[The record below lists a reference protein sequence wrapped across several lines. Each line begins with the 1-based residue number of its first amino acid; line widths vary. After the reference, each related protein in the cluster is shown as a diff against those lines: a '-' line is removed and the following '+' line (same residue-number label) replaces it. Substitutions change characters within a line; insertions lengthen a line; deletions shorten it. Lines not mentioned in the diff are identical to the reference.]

1 MAAKRKRKKSKTKRI
16 SFKTGTS
23 KRKKKRQA
31 SRVGPSLISIL
42 KVSAVVCVLAGI
54 VIGLIFLERD
64 SVPVSQGSLVPKLA
78 GVPDWVTD
86 QLKEKVYVAAR
97 GDGNDL
103 RLVQQNIEREVVWLD
118 EVTVQ
123 ITHNA
128 LRIEGRWRRPV
139 GLVKSGRRRFYVDDE
154 QVVLDFVQMPHLP
167 IVKITG
173 LPLITK
179 TPQLGKVWGGD
190 DLAAALTILDRLDQ
204 MDRLV
209 TPDKPLLYEIDRVDV
224 SNFNGREN
232 SKLAHI
238 VLYAKDDTEIIWGA
252 EVGKWQRYLESTDEQ
267 KLANLYGYYKEYGT
281 LSGDAKYINL
291 RDPQDNIPLPIDKY

>member
-1 MAAKRKRKKSKTKRI
+1 MAARRKRKKSKTKRI
-16 SFKTGTS
+16 SFKPGTS

-31 SRVGPSLISIL
+31 SRVGPSLISIF
-42 KVSAVVCVLAGI
+42 KVSAVVAVLAGI

-64 SVPVSQGSLVPKLA
+64 SVPASEGTLVPKLA

-97 GDGNDL
+97 GNGNDL
-103 RLVQQNIEREVVWLD
+103 RLVQQNIAREVVWLD

-123 ITHNA
+123 TTHNA

-139 GLVKSGRRRFYVDDE
+139 GLVKSGLSRFYVDAE
-154 QVVLDFVQMPHLP
+154 QVVLDFVQIPHLP

-173 LPLITK
+173 LPLITR
-179 TPQLGKVWGGD
+179 TPPLGEVWQRDG
-190 DLAAALTILDRLDQ
+190 LAAAIEIIKRLEQ
-204 MDRLV
+204 MDKLV

-232 SKLAHI
+232 TQHPHI
-238 VLYAKDDTEIIWGA
+238 VMYAKDNTPIIWGA
-252 EVGKWQRYLESTDEQ
+252 EVGKWQQYLECRDEE
-267 KLANLYGYYKEYGT
+267 KLAKLYKYYEEYGT
-281 LSGDAKYINL
+281 LSGGVKYIIL